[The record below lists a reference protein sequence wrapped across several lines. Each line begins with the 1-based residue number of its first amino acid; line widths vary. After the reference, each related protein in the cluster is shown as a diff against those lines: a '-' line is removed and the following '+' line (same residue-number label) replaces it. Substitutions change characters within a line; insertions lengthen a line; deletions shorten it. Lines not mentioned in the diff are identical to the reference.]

1 MSGEFDETTLSVK
14 RLKGM
19 QDISEDASRTKRDLQ
34 DRVMELMGGFG
45 YRHLE
50 TPILEPTDLF
60 MRKSGGELASRIYS
74 FADPGSHLVSL
85 RPEFTSS
92 IMRHY
97 VEHASGIDL
106 PVRWQYAGP
115 VFRYEVAQPEAS
127 GQFTQIG
134 AELLGSSSVMADVE
148 VLGLAAHVLSHVG
161 LADWR
166 LELADL
172 DVLNSVLDAV
182 GVSERARTFIIGN
195 VPRLRQGREA
205 VNSVLEDALELR
217 LTGHGDEDHYLGQAV
232 EGLDDDRARVV
243 LRGLL
248 QWSAVD
254 QLGQRNPDEI
264 VDRLLRKLRGSD
276 NEITLRRA
284 LELACDLAVAGGQ
297 TGSPDETL
305 EAAKTV
311 VRAAGANETAFNRLS
326 ELIELVLSDSRISGH
341 LVLDFGLVRSLAY
354 YNGIIFEVK
363 HPAWPESLGGGGRYD
378 GLARALGSPEPVPA
392 LGFAYNLEA
401 LLKLSG
407 GGASGGDSASPHPE
421 ALVIAAD
428 PGSYRRTLEATEE
441 LRRQGVLAE
450 LDVGGRSLESALAYA
465 RGRDMTRVVV
475 VYPDGNLA
483 NHEVK

>member
-1 MSGEFDETTLSVK
+1 MYSESDESTLSVK
-14 RLKGM
+14 RLMGM

-34 DRVMELMGGFG
+34 DQLMKLMGGFG

-74 FADPGSHLVSL
+74 FSDPGSHSVSL

-97 VEHASGIDL
+97 VENAGGIDL
-106 PVRWQYAGP
+106 PARWQYAGP
-115 VFRYEVAQPEAS
+115 VFRYEVAHPEAS

-148 VLGLAAHVLSHVG
+148 VLGLAAHVLSHAG
-161 LADWR
+161 LTDWR

-205 VNSVLEDALELR
+205 VNPVLEEALELH
-217 LTGHGDEDHYLGQAV
+217 LAGHGDEDQYLGQAV
-232 EGLDDDRARVV
+232 EALDDDRARVM

-248 QWSAVD
+248 QWGAAD

-276 NEITLRRA
+276 SDLTRR
-284 LELACDLAVAGGQ
+284 
-297 TGSPDETL
+297 
-305 EAAKTV
+305 
-311 VRAAGANETAFNRLS
+311 RLVQV
-326 ELIELVLSDSRISGH
+326 EMNPV
-341 LVLDFGLVRSLAY
+341 
-354 YNGIIFEVK
+354 
-363 HPAWPESLGGGGRYD
+363 HPL
-378 GLARALGSPEPVPA
+378 
-392 LGFAYNLEA
+392 
-401 LLKLSG
+401 
-407 GGASGGDSASPHPE
+407 
-421 ALVIAAD
+421 
-428 PGSYRRTLEATEE
+428 
-441 LRRQGVLAE
+441 QQ
-450 LDVGGRSLESALAYA
+450 
-465 RGRDMTRVVV
+465 VVV
-475 VYPDGNLA
+475 DKRLQT
-483 NHEVK
+483 